1 MEEAKD
7 TLKRLL
13 EAEMRA
19 QVLVD
24 QAIQERDKII
34 AKALAD
40 TRRAE
45 ERFAAHIPEIQQSY
59 IAKAE
64 SQAEQAISELTRR
77 YGEREKQLEDLA
89 QERRAKA
96 REAVLTS
103 FLDPAAY
110 P

>member
-19 QVLVD
+19 QALVD
-24 QAIQERDKII
+24 QAMQERDKII
-34 AKALAD
+34 AQALAD
-40 TRRAE
+40 TQRAE
-45 ERFAAHIPEIQQSY
+45 ERFAARIPEIQQSY
-59 IAKAE
+59 IARAE
-64 SQAEQAISELTRR
+64 SQAEQAIGELTRR
-77 YGEREKQLEDLA
+77 YGEREKQFEDLA

-96 REAVLTS
+96 REAVLAS